1 MERLAIFDVDYTITK
16 RETLRQLFYFLI
28 RKNPV
33 NALYIPR
40 AFFSG
45 IMFFLKIYDE
55 KKTKETFLKFI
66 QDIDESEMKKLVREF
81 YEKRLS
87 KILYNDAINMMK
99 KLKSEGYNVYLISAS
114 PEFYLNELY
123 AIEEVDVIIGSRFK
137 IEQGRHCRLME
148 GENCKGQQK
157 VERLM
162 EFLQE
167 KNIEVDFENSY
178 MFSDSISDK
187 PLFDIVGKPY
197 LINYKKSHN
206 EIEILKWR

>member
-1 MERLAIFDVDYTITK
+1 MEKLAIFDVDYTITK
-16 RETLRQLFYFLI
+16 KETLRQLFYFLI
-28 RKNPV
+28 RKNPIKAV
-33 NALYIPR
+33 YIPR

-45 IMFFLKIYDE
+45 IMFLLKIYDE

-66 QDIDESEMKKLVREF
+66 QGIEEIEMQSLVREF

-87 KILYNDAINMMK
+87 KILYSDAINMMK
-99 KLKSEGYNVYLISAS
+99 KLKKEGYKIYLVSAS

-123 AIEEVDVIIGSRFK
+123 AIKEVDVIIGSRFK
-137 IEQGRHCRLME
+137 LEQRRHCGKME

-162 EFLQE
+162 EFLND
-167 KNIEVDFENSY
+167 KNINVDFKNSY
-178 MFSDSISDK
+178 MFSDSMTDK
-187 PLFDIVGKPY
+187 PLFDMVGKPY
-197 LINYKKSHN
+197 LINYRRNHK